1 MGDLTYTSAG
11 ARIHD
16 KGRFLVRK
24 TADSSQRD
32 RATSDAMD
40 TCVSEVAFC
49 PVTLDIPQELL
60 TRLVPITLGKSPN
73 D

>member
-24 TADSSQRD
+24 TADRSHRD
-32 RATSDAMD
+32 GTTCD
-40 TCVSEVAFC
+40 TMETGEPDMAFC

-60 TRLVPITLGKSPN
+60 TRLVPIRLST
-73 D
+73 